1 MKLQT
6 LKKKKKG
13 FTLLE
18 LLVVLAILAIL
29 IAIAIPVYKNQKE
42 KAAITAHNANVRVLE
57 TAVESYKQDN
67 NGNLPDRLEKLVPDY
82 IKSVPKV
89 PASENEKLKGQSY
102 KITNGKIEPEE
113 ITTTKKLIN
122 KIFGILL
129 CITLKNCFFF
139 GAVFKFGRD

>member
-57 TAVESYKQDN
+57 TAVESYRQDHDGKLPDKLDIN
-67 NGNLPDRLEKLVPDY
+67 ELVNGNY

-89 PASENEKLKGQSY
+89 PASENEKLKGKSY
-102 KITNGKIEPEE
+102 SIESDGKISPAE
-113 ITTTKKLIN
+113 IHNDNGTN
-122 KIFGILL
+122 
-129 CITLKNCFFF
+129 
-139 GAVFKFGRD
+139 

>member
-18 LLVVLAILAIL
+18 LLVVLAILAII

-57 TAVESYKQDN
+57 TAVESYRQDK
-67 NGNLPDRLEKLVPDY
+67 GKLPDKLDKLVPDY

-89 PASENEKLKGQSY
+89 PAGAVEGSVKYDIDKD
-102 KITNGKIEPEE
+102 GKIKPGEVDKDNSDSSQTNP
-113 ITTTKKLIN
+113 KQN
-122 KIFGILL
+122 
-129 CITLKNCFFF
+129 
-139 GAVFKFGRD
+139 

>member
-57 TAVESYKQDN
+57 TALESYKQDH
-67 NGNLPDRLEKLVPDY
+67 GKLPDELDIDELVEGGY
-82 IKSVPKV
+82 IKKVPKV
-89 PASENEKLKGQSY
+89 PAG
-102 KITNGKIEPEE
+102 
-113 ITTTKKLIN
+113 
-122 KIFGILL
+122 
-129 CITLKNCFFF
+129 
-139 GAVFKFGRD
+139 VFKGSTEYGMDENGNITPGEVDKDNSDSSQTKPKQN

>member
-42 KAAITAHNANVRVLE
+42 KAARTAHNANVRVLE
-57 TAVESYKQDN
+57 TALESYKQDN
-67 NGNLPDRLEKLVPDY
+67 NGNLPVGLDKLVPDY

-89 PASENEKLKGQSY
+89 PAGAVKDLDVTEY
-102 KITNGKIEPEE
+102 KIGNDGSIEPHEVE
-113 ITTTKKLIN
+113 INTKQESGTSTETTTTGGK
-122 KIFGILL
+122 
-129 CITLKNCFFF
+129 
-139 GAVFKFGRD
+139 

>member
-1 MKLQT
+1 MKLLA

-29 IAIAIPVYKNQKE
+29 IAIAVPVYKGQKE

-57 TAVESYKQDN
+57 TAVESYRQDH
-67 NGNLPDRLEKLVPDY
+67 NGDLPDVLDKLIPDY

-89 PASENEKLKGQSY
+89 PASNNENLKGLKTY
-102 KITNGKIEPEE
+102 LIENGTIKPGEVN
-113 ITTTKKLIN
+113 TVDKANDDSGKKTQNKIN
-122 KIFGILL
+122 KNP
-129 CITLKNCFFF
+129 K
-139 GAVFKFGRD
+139 

>member
-57 TAVESYKQDN
+57 TALESYKQDN
-67 NGNLPDRLEKLVPDY
+67 NGNLPKDIDDLAPEY

-89 PASENEKLKGQSY
+89 PASENVKLKGKSYEIDKKNGNIIPGEIDPSEKKSDGGQSNP
-102 KITNGKIEPEE
+102 KQN
-113 ITTTKKLIN
+113 
-122 KIFGILL
+122 
-129 CITLKNCFFF
+129 
-139 GAVFKFGRD
+139 

>member
-1 MKLQT
+1 MKLRT

-29 IAIAIPVYKNQKE
+29 IAIAIPVYKGQKE

-57 TAVESYKQDN
+57 TAVESYRQDK
-67 NGNLPDRLEKLVPDY
+67 GKLPEDINELATGGY

-89 PASENEKLKGQSY
+89 PASENGELKGKSY
-102 KITNGKIEPEE
+102 TITEGKIEPKE
-113 ITTTKKLIN
+113 ITTTKK
-122 KIFGILL
+122 
-129 CITLKNCFFF
+129 
-139 GAVFKFGRD
+139 AD

>member
-57 TAVESYKQDN
+57 TALESYKQDH
-67 NGNLPDRLEKLVPDY
+67 GKLPDELDIDELVEGGY
-82 IKSVPKV
+82 IKKVPKV
-89 PASENEKLKGQSY
+89 PSG
-102 KITNGKIEPEE
+102 
-113 ITTTKKLIN
+113 
-122 KIFGILL
+122 
-129 CITLKNCFFF
+129 
-139 GAVFKFGRD
+139 VFKGSTEYGMDENGNITPGEVDKDNSDSSQTKPKQN

>member
-1 MKLQT
+1 MKQQT

-29 IAIAIPVYKNQKE
+29 IAIAIPVYKGQKE

-57 TAVESYKQDN
+57 TAVESYRQDHDGKN
-67 NGNLPDRLEKLVPDY
+67 PEKIDDLKGNY
-82 IKSVPKV
+82 IKTVPKV

-102 KITNGKIEPEE
+102 KITDGEIKPEE
-113 ITTTKKLIN
+113 ITTTKKAD
-122 KIFGILL
+122 K
-129 CITLKNCFFF
+129 
-139 GAVFKFGRD
+139 

>member
-1 MKLQT
+1 MKLQS

-57 TAVESYKQDN
+57 TAVESYRQDTGN
-67 NGNLPDRLEKLVPDY
+67 FPGKIEDLNGNY
-82 IKSVPKV
+82 IKTVPKV
-89 PASENEKLKGQSY
+89 PASENVKLKGKSY
-102 KITNGKIEPEE
+102 SIGSDGKISPAE
-113 ITTTKKLIN
+113 IHNDNETDKTHNDNGTDKATN
-122 KIFGILL
+122 K
-129 CITLKNCFFF
+129 
-139 GAVFKFGRD
+139 

>member
-1 MKLQT
+1 MKLQM

-57 TAVESYKQDN
+57 TAVESFKQDN
-67 NGNLPDRLEKLVPDY
+67 SGNLPDGLEKLVPGY

-89 PASENEKLKGQSY
+89 PASENEKLKGKSY
-102 KITNGKIEPEE
+102 SITNGKIEPEE
-113 ITTTKKLIN
+113 ITTTKK
-122 KIFGILL
+122 
-129 CITLKNCFFF
+129 
-139 GAVFKFGRD
+139 AD

>member
-29 IAIAIPVYKNQKE
+29 IAIAIPVYKGQKE

-57 TAVESYKQDN
+57 TAVESYRQDHGEYPKN
-67 NGNLPDRLEKLVPDY
+67 VDALKGNY

-89 PASENEKLKGQSY
+89 PVSNNENLKNQKY
-102 KITNGKIEPEE
+102 
-113 ITTTKKLIN
+113 LIN
-122 KIFGILL
+122 KTTGEISPAEIHNDNE
-129 CITLKNCFFF
+129 TDKTP
-139 GAVFKFGRD
+139 KQ

>member
-1 MKLQT
+1 MKLQS

-57 TAVESYKQDN
+57 TAVESYSQDHD
-67 NGNLPDRLEKLVPDY
+67 GELPGDLQDLVKGEY

-89 PASENEKLKGQSY
+89 PASEELKGKSY
-102 KITNGKIEPEE
+102 SITNGKIEPGE
-113 ITTTKKLIN
+113 IQAKHQKN
-122 KIFGILL
+122 KTI
-129 CITLKNCFFF
+129 
-139 GAVFKFGRD
+139 

>member
-57 TAVESYKQDN
+57 TALESYKQDH
-67 NGNLPDRLEKLVPDY
+67 NGELPKDIDDLDPEY

-89 PASENEKLKGQSY
+89 PASENVKLKGKSYEIDKKNGNIIPGEIDPSEKKSDGDQSNP
-102 KITNGKIEPEE
+102 KQN
-113 ITTTKKLIN
+113 
-122 KIFGILL
+122 
-129 CITLKNCFFF
+129 
-139 GAVFKFGRD
+139 

>member
-29 IAIAIPVYKNQKE
+29 ITIAIPVYKNQKE

-57 TAVESYKQDN
+57 TALESYRQDN
-67 NGNLPDRLEKLVPDY
+67 NGELPKDIDDLDPEY

-89 PASENEKLKGQSY
+89 PASNHQDLKGVKTYSIENEKIKPGEVDIVDKSNDDSTQ
-102 KITNGKIEPEE
+102 TNPKQ
-113 ITTTKKLIN
+113 N
-122 KIFGILL
+122 
-129 CITLKNCFFF
+129 
-139 GAVFKFGRD
+139 

>member
-57 TAVESYKQDN
+57 TALESYKQDHGEYPEN
-67 NGNLPDRLEKLVPDY
+67 VDALKGNY

-89 PASENEKLKGQSY
+89 PVSNNENLKNQKY
-102 KITNGKIEPEE
+102 
-113 ITTTKKLIN
+113 LIN
-122 KIFGILL
+122 KTTGEISPAEIHNDDE
-129 CITLKNCFFF
+129 TDKTP
-139 GAVFKFGRD
+139 KQ

>member
-1 MKLQT
+1 MKLQS

-67 NGNLPDRLEKLVPDY
+67 NGNLPGSVEELAKSGY
-82 IKSVPKV
+82 IKNAPTIPSGAVKNSK
-89 PASENEKLKGQSY
+89 AEKYDIGEDGAIEPGEVDKD
-102 KITNGKIEPEE
+102 GKILP
-113 ITTTKKLIN
+113 ISTKTTTTDGN
-122 KIFGILL
+122 
-129 CITLKNCFFF
+129 
-139 GAVFKFGRD
+139 

>member
-1 MKLQT
+1 MKLQP

-29 IAIAIPVYKNQKE
+29 IAIAIPVYKGQKE

-57 TAVESYKQDN
+57 TAVESYKQDHGEYPEN
-67 NGNLPDRLEKLVPDY
+67 VDALKGNY

-89 PASENEKLKGQSY
+89 PVSNNENLKNQKY
-102 KITNGKIEPEE
+102 
-113 ITTTKKLIN
+113 LIN
-122 KIFGILL
+122 KTTGEISPAEIHNDNE
-129 CITLKNCFFF
+129 TDKTP
-139 GAVFKFGRD
+139 KQ

>member
-67 NGNLPDRLEKLVPDY
+67 NGKLPKDINELATGGY
-82 IKSVPKV
+82 IKSVPAV
-89 PASENEKLKGQSY
+89 PSSNDKS
-102 KITNGKIEPEE
+102 
-113 ITTTKKLIN
+113 
-122 KIFGILL
+122 
-129 CITLKNCFFF
+129 LKNKNYSIDKTT
-139 GAVFKFGRD
+139 GEISPAEIHNNNNNETDKTPKQ

>member
-6 LKKKKKG
+6 LKKKKKA

-29 IAIAIPVYKNQKE
+29 IAIAIPVYKGQKE

-57 TAVESYKQDN
+57 TAVESYRQDHGEYPKN
-67 NGNLPDRLEKLVPDY
+67 VDALKGNY

-89 PASENEKLKGQSY
+89 PVSNNENLKNQKY
-102 KITNGKIEPEE
+102 
-113 ITTTKKLIN
+113 LIN
-122 KIFGILL
+122 KTTGEISPAEIHNDNE
-129 CITLKNCFFF
+129 TDKTP
-139 GAVFKFGRD
+139 KQ